1 MGELENKVGQCC
13 DMLGRHGHGSHEL
26 TPFIAT
32 CSRPAQG
39 QETIL
44 ASILAGNISWPPW
57 LQVKDRQTDRQEG
70 REANILES
78 VGRGKREEFGIQS
91 NTSFACMRLSKN
103 N

>member
-13 DMLGRHGHGSHEL
+13 DMLGRHGHGTHEL
-26 TPFIAT
+26 TPVIAT

-57 LQVKDRQTDRQEG
+57 LQVKDRQTDKKGGRQTYWRVLG
-70 REANILES
+70 GVREKSLAYNQIHPLH
-78 VGRGKREEFGIQS
+78 V
-91 NTSFACMRLSKN
+91 
-103 N
+103 